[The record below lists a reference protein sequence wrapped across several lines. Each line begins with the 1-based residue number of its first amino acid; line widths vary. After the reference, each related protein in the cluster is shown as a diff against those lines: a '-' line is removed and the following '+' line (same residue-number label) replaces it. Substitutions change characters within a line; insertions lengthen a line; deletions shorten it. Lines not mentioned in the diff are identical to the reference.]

1 MSTKGKQ
8 LSTKTREKISLAKT
22 RITKS
27 ALITAGQNY
36 LDRLAN
42 NPKELPTL
50 TGFCLEAN
58 ISRSHLAELAHKYS
72 EVMDIIEKLE
82 QMQEQYCL
90 TNGITNKANPIF
102 SMFILKSKHNFK
114 DQPQK
119 LEQNNYLN
127 VSPELLADAL
137 KLMKD

>member
-36 LDRLAN
+36 FERLAS

-58 ISRSHLAELAHKYS
+58 ISRSHLSELAHKYS
-72 EVMDIIEKLE
+72 EVMDIVEKLE

>member
-1 MSTKGKQ
+1 MTTKGQQ
-8 LSTKTREKISLAKT
+8 LSTITREKISLAKT
-22 RITKS
+22 RIKKS
-27 ALITAGQNY
+27 ALIEAGQNY
-36 LDRLAN
+36 FERLAS

-58 ISRSHLAELAHKYS
+58 ISRSHLSELAHRFS

-82 QMQEQYCL
+82 QLQEQYCL

-102 SMFILKSKHNFK
+102 SMFLLKSKHNFK